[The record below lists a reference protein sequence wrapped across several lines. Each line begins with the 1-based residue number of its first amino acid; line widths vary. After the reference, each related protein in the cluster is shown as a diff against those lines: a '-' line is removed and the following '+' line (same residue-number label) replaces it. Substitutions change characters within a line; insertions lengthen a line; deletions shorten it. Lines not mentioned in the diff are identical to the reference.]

1 MAEGSAAFLRKVFD
15 SVREANHHGLL
26 CNKGSEMLGGLSGRK
41 TVGALQRLTRL
52 FVDDPGACY
61 VEIGVF

>member
-1 MAEGSAAFLRKVFD
+1 
-15 SVREANHHGLL
+15 
-26 CNKGSEMLGGLSGRK
+26 MLPIGGLSGRK

-61 VEIGVF
+61 VEIGVFQ